1 MTLVINGMGGLLRK
15 FADLEGEARK
25 GAERGLF
32 ALGNNIMTE
41 AKQRTPVDMGIL
53 RASGYVEARQDGMV
67 ELGFG
72 GAAGAY
78 AVKQHEDLSLNHP
91 GGGQAKFLESAVDDA
106 RPSAAAFVGKFVK
119 EAMTK

>member
-1 MTLVINGMGGLLRK
+1 MEV
-15 FADLEGEARK
+15 
-25 GAERGLF
+25 
-32 ALGNNIMTE
+32 
-41 AKQRTPVDMGIL
+41 
-53 RASGYVEARQDGMV
+53 
-67 ELGFG
+67 GFG